1 MVRVRFAPSPTGPI
15 HIGGVRTALYNYLY
29 KLNKGGRFILRIE
42 DTDGSRRLDG
52 AEKYIYDV
60 LDYYKIKVDEGPRE
74 GGEFGP
80 YRQSERKEIYNKYID
95 LLIEKGL
102 AYYCYASK
110 EELLNA
116 REDKGF
122 SYNSKT
128 RMMFKNSLSLNEEE
142 NLSLVKKKKYVVRL
156 KVEADIELRMTD
168 LLRGDIKVNSNNLE
182 DKILIKGDGLPTY
195 HFANVVDDYLMK
207 ITTIIRGEEWLPSLP
222 IHKLIYDALGWEMP
236 NTVHLP
242 LILNPS
248 GLGKL
253 SKRDAIRNNYS
264 IFPIK
269 WEELDGLKEKG
280 LPAEAQL
287 AYISQLGSSFN
298 NDDIELDVNK
308 MSKKFKLS
316 SLQRGGARFDFEK
329 AKSISQK
336 YLSAINSEFLM
347 SKHPEIFEK
356 LKIAFP
362 GNAVE
367 IVDLIKTRVSL
378 ITDFELELKPF
389 VEDPTRFDI
398 ATIEKVLR
406 AIDIS
411 ALDIFEENIKV
422 NSVDTIKENIYKVS
436 KEKNLNF
443 GKLMQF
449 LRLSLVGNLSGPD
462 VFFIIKMIGK
472 NVTLRRVN
480 SLIEKI
486 KKQ

>member
-110 EELLNA
+110 EELLKA
-116 REDKGF
+116 REDKSF

-411 ALDIFEENIKV
+411 ALDIFGENIKV

-436 KEKNLNF
+436 KEKKLNF

>member
-1 MVRVRFAPSPTGPI
+1 M
-15 HIGGVRTALYNYLY
+15 
-29 KLNKGGRFILRIE
+29 
-42 DTDGSRRLDG
+42 
-52 AEKYIYDV
+52 
-60 LDYYKIKVDEGPRE
+60 
-74 GGEFGP
+74 
-80 YRQSERKEIYNKYID
+80 
-95 LLIEKGL
+95 
-102 AYYCYASK
+102 
-110 EELLNA
+110 
-116 REDKGF
+116 
-122 SYNSKT
+122 
-128 RMMFKNSLSLNEEE
+128 
-142 NLSLVKKKKYVVRL
+142 
-156 KVEADIELRMTD
+156 
-168 LLRGDIKVNSNNLE
+168 
-182 DKILIKGDGLPTY
+182 
-195 HFANVVDDYLMK
+195 
-207 ITTIIRGEEWLPSLP
+207 
-222 IHKLIYDALGWEMP
+222 
-236 NTVHLP
+236 
-242 LILNPS
+242 
-248 GLGKL
+248 
-253 SKRDAIRNNYS
+253 RDAIRNNYS

-406 AIDIS
+406 AIDVS

-436 KEKNLNF
+436 KEKKLNF

-472 NVTLRRVN
+472 NVTLRRIN
-480 SLIEKI
+480 LLLENLR
-486 KKQ
+486 KQ

>member
-29 KLNKGGRFILRIE
+29 KLNKGGEFILRIE

-80 YRQSERKEIYNKYID
+80 YRQSERKEVYNKYID

-142 NLSLVKKKKYVVRL
+142 NLSLLKKKKYVVRL
-156 KVEADIELRMTD
+156 KVEADIELRTTD

-222 IHKLIYDALGWEMP
+222 IHKLIYDGLGWEMP

-298 NDDIELDVNK
+298 NDDIELDLNK

-362 GNAVE
+362 SHAVE

-389 VEDPTRFDI
+389 VEDPTRFDM
-398 ATIEKVLR
+398 AKVEKVLNS
-406 AIDIS
+406 IDVS

-480 SLIEKI
+480 SLIKKI